1 MLVLLD
7 VEKQVPALAHRIEIA
22 RMRHHLAGRAF
33 RKGQDVLPAA
43 LDILVRRSVTA
54 LRDEGAGRIDL
65 AAREAAVQ
73 ADRHDSA
80 RPKQRQQYA
89 PARLRIR
96 EVMQHAARL
105 DEVEGEAEP
114 TE

>member
-22 RMRHHLAGRAF
+22 RMRHRLARRAF
-33 RKGQDVLPAA
+33 RKRQDVLPAA
-43 LDILVRRSVTA
+43 PDILVRRSVTA

-65 AAREAAVQ
+65 AARETAVQ

-80 RPKQRQQYA
+80 RLEQRQQNA
-89 PARLRIR
+89 PARHRIR
-96 EVMQHAARL
+96 EVMQNAAPP
-105 DEVEGEAEP
+105 DEVEGAAE
-114 TE
+114 